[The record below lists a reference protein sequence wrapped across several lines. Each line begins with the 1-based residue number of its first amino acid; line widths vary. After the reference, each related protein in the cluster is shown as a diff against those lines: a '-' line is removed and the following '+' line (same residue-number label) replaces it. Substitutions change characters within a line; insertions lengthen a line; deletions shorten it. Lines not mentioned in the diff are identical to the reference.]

1 MIEIK
6 RCEVSHSAVS
16 GVSYWSWGLIR
27 NLRKLSEGFILVE
40 TLSESLSFVYATVTT
55 GYKKASLPSSG
66 RTEGMLFIA
75 TKKMKSSLLSD
86 QLLEINSLLAE
97 MQANWFQLV
106 T

>member
-16 GVSYWSWGLIR
+16 GVSYWSWGVIR

-75 TKKMKSSLLSD
+75 TKKKSSLISD
-86 QLLEINSLLAE
+86 QLFEINSLLAE
-97 MQANWFQLV
+97 MKAIWFQLV